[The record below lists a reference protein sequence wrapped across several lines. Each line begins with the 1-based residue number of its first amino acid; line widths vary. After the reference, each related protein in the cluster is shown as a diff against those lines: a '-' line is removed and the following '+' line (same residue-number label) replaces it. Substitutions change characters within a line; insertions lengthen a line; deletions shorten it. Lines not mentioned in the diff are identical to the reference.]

1 MEALQVTNYNS
12 PYQLQR
18 KTAEK
23 LRNVLIPLLLIITV
37 LSVTACDNMPAPFP
51 PEFTTTSLIEETPLD
66 EDLSADERTGNALH
80 LQYMQEHL
88 KFEHISIEQGL
99 SQSTVFCILQD
110 SKGFMWFGTEDGLDR
125 YDGYS
130 FKVYRHDPDNPNS
143 INDNYVMSIYEDRSG
158 FLWIGTLSGLD
169 RFDRK
174 TERLIT
180 IREGGVTSIHPV

>member
-18 KTAEK
+18 KTAAK

-37 LSVTACDNMPAPFP
+37 LSVTACDNMPSPFL
-51 PEFTTTSLIEETPLD
+51 PEFTTSLIEETPLD

-125 YDGYS
+125 
-130 FKVYRHDPDNPNS
+130 V
-143 INDNYVMSIYEDRSG
+143 
-158 FLWIGTLSGLD
+158 
-169 RFDRK
+169 DRK